1 MNFNNIKQLREENE
15 LTQKEMAEK
24 LNTTR
29 SAYSLWELGKN
40 IIPLPKFLEL
50 SNRFKIRMDHICG
63 LSTVKDIKCS
73 HPNIDKKSIGKKLL
87 QTRKKL
93 KLTQEKIAKKFNTT
107 HSAISAY
114 ENGITLIPTIFL
126 IEFSKISN
134 KSIDWFCSDKINE

>member
-40 IIPLPKFLEL
+40 IIPLPKLLEL
-50 SNRFKIRMDHICG
+50 SNMFKISMDYLCG
-63 LSTVKDIKCS
+63 LSTLKDI
-73 HPNIDKKSIGKKLL
+73 
-87 QTRKKL
+87 KL
-93 KLTQEKIAKKFNTT
+93 KLTQEKLAKKFNTT
-107 HSAISAY
+107 HSAISSY

-126 IEFSKISN
+126 IELSRISN
-134 KSIDWFCSDKINE
+134 KSIDWFCSNKINE